1 MNLSAAWRVLA
12 LTVAC
17 FTTGA
22 AWSEDR
28 SPTWN
33 SLTPAQKQ
41 VLAALQ
47 KDWSSIEPSRRQKWL
62 EVAARY
68 PQMPAGERDRLKDR
82 MAEWA
87 RMTPAQ
93 RTAARQQFQEV
104 QRVPDEERQSRWQ
117 AYQSLTPE
125 EREALTQRAE
135 PSARANAAEAQARAA
150 SRADA
155 THVVNG
161 QHGFNGNSGNSGT
174 AKRNIVR
181 APSQTAPRIVNPGMQ
196 QARPGATTTPL
207 STRAAPPPHTQT
219 GLPKIVA
226 TPNFVDPRTLLPQ
239 KGPQGAAVRSAA
251 PASEPRPP

>member
-1 MNLSAAWRVLA
+1 MNLSATWRLLA
-12 LTVAC
+12 LMVA
-17 FTTGA
+17 FGSHGT

-33 SLTPAQKQ
+33 SLTPVQKE
-41 VLAALQ
+41 VLAPLQ

-68 PQMPAGERDRLKDR
+68 PQMPAGERDRLKQR

-87 RMTPAQ
+87 RMTPVQ

-117 AYQSLTPE
+117 AYQSLTPK
-125 EREALTQRAE
+125 ERETLTQRAK
-135 PSARANAAEAQARAA
+135 PAARASAAETHERAA
-150 SRADA
+150 SQAD
-155 THVVNG
+155 VQNG
-161 QHGFNGNSGNSGT
+161 INGNNGT
-174 AKRNIVR
+174 AKRNMVR
-181 APSQTAPRIVNPGMQ
+181 APLQTAPRIVNPGMQ
-196 QARPGATTTPL
+196 QASPGATTTPL
-207 STRAAPPPHTQT
+207 STRAAPPSHTQT

-226 TPNFVDPRTLLPQ
+226 IPNFVDPRTLLPQ

-251 PASEPRPP
+251 PASEPKQP

>member
-1 MNLSAAWRVLA
+1 MNLRAAWRVLA
-12 LTVAC
+12 LTVA
-17 FTTGA
+17 FVTTGA
-22 AWSEDR
+22 ASSEDR
-28 SPTWN
+28 SPAWS
-33 SLTPAQKQ
+33 SLTPTQKQ
-41 VLAALQ
+41 VLAPLQ

-68 PQMPAGERDRLKDR
+68 PQMPADERDRLKER
-82 MAEWA
+82 MAEWT

-125 EREALTQRAE
+125 EREALTQRAK
-135 PSARANAAEAQARAA
+135 PAARASAAEAQARAA
-150 SRADA
+150 SQADA
-155 THVVNG
+155 VNG
-161 QHGFNGNSGNSGT
+161 PNGNNGT
-174 AKRNIVR
+174 AKRNMVR

-207 STRAAPPPHTQT
+207 STRAAPPSHTQT

-251 PASEPRPP
+251 PASGPVQP

>member
-1 MNLSAAWRVLA
+1 MNLKAAWRVLA
-12 LTVAC
+12 LMFAFGTH
-17 FTTGA
+17 GA
-22 AWSEDR
+22 ASSEDR
-28 SPTWN
+28 SPAWS
-33 SLTPAQKQ
+33 SLTQAQKQ
-41 VLAALQ
+41 VLAPLQ

-68 PQMPAGERDRLKDR
+68 PQMAADERDRLKER
-82 MAEWA
+82 MAEWT

-125 EREALTQRAE
+125 EREALMQRAK
-135 PSARANAAEAQARAA
+135 PAARASAAEAQARAA
-150 SRADA
+150 SQADA
-155 THVVNG
+155 VNG
-161 QHGFNGNSGNSGT
+161 PNRNNGT

-181 APSQTAPRIVNPGMQ
+181 APSQNAPRIVNPGMQ

-207 STRAAPPPHTQT
+207 STRAAPPSHTQT

-251 PASEPRPP
+251 PASEPVQP